1 MNKKLYNTYSV
12 GDELTLFEIDRRVI
26 NKKEYLLLLQ
36 KQSPNLIVVGFFD
49 EGKLEI
55 VNNRA
60 INAELL
66 RVFMENRNEFFDR
79 LKPFIDFSTLK
90 TARA

>member
-55 VNNRA
+55 VRK
-60 INAELL
+60 
-66 RVFMENRNEFFDR
+66 ENGTKKAYKSIIQEIKESSYRG
-79 LKPFIDFSTLK
+79 KKSI
-90 TARA
+90 

>member
-66 RVFMENRNEFFDR
+66 KVFMENRNEFFDR